1 MPACVQTESCVSI
14 HPAVR
19 HWVAPT
25 LWPPRTVLLSQAFG
39 NPSTLDGR
47 ARSPLGAALGRRTGL
62 SAPRLFPG
70 PLPGAPS
77 DPPAAQ
83 RTRRF
88 VPRLTPRPSSSL
100 FLGPFPRGG
109 VSAGRPRPPPFLG
122 TLPCSPGMPGRAGKG
137 AGWVLSV
144 GKALLCAPGDRWR
157 AVGTV
162 GFEGLEWLPRHRPWC
177 CCCPSLRGLE
187 SVRTVHTPLSP
198 NPRPS
203 RHRQPVT
210 RWNEFHNTSLSDG
223 TSGQV

>member
-109 VSAGRPRPPPFLG
+109 RECREAPPAA
-122 TLPCSPGMPGRAGKG
+122 LPGNAAVFTRDAWPCREGSG
-137 AGWVLSV
+137 V
-144 GKALLCAPGDRWR
+144 GV
-157 AVGTV
+157 VG
-162 GFEGLEWLPRHRPWC
+162 GEGLAL
-177 CCCPSLRGLE
+177 CPGGQME
-187 SVRTVHTPLSP
+187 SCG
-198 NPRPS
+198 N
-203 RHRQPVT
+203 
-210 RWNEFHNTSLSDG
+210 
-223 TSGQV
+223 SGV